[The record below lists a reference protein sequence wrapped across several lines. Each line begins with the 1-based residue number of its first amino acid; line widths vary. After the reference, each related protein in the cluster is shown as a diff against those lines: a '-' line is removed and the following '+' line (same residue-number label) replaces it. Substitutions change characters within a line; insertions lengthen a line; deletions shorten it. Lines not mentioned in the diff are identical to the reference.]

1 MTSIELV
8 TELNSCLGTVAQE
21 RNEYRDGLNQLAK
34 QFKAAKKSLLK
45 MLKKETS
52 KTKRK
57 LLKKDLCKVEQ
68 AYQSIQ

>member
-8 TELNSCLGTVAQE
+8 TELNSCLGTIAQE
-21 RNEYRDGLNQLAK
+21 RGEYMDGLNQLAK
-34 QFKAAKKSLLK
+34 QFKAAKKNLLK

-57 LLKKDLCKVEQ
+57 LLKKDLRKVEL
-68 AYQSIQ
+68 AYQSIR